1 MDEVVAIVRVDPAEP
16 PEDKVRLEL
25 LNEITGELLVAGEI
39 LSVSATVPLKPFRLV
54 TVTVELALAPGCS
67 VIEAGFAPIEKS
79 CCAVCTTE
87 TWILVECDRVP
98 PDPVTVTV

>member
-1 MDEVVAIVRVDPAEP
+1 VDEVVAIVRIDPAEP

-25 LNEITGELLVAGEI
+25 LNEITGGLLDAGEI
-39 LSVSATVPLKPFRLV
+39 LSVRETVPLKPFRLV

-79 CCAVCTTE
+79 CCAV
-87 TWILVECDRVP
+87 
-98 PDPVTVTV
+98 

>member
-1 MDEVVAIVRVDPAEP
+1 VRVELAEP

-25 LNEITGELLVAGEI
+25 LNEITGGLLVAGEI

-54 TVTVELALAPGCS
+54 TVIVELALAPGCT

-79 CCAVCTTE
+79 GCAACTTE
-87 TWILVECDRVP
+87 TWMLVECDMVP
-98 PDPVTVTV
+98 LNPVTVTV